1 MDLNHNNL
9 GLSAVIKAQRL
20 PLLQIIN
27 LKTLFLGDL
36 QIFLGQ
42 RMSQKLIKNKVII
55 KVSCLKLIPT
65 LNQLK
70 NLRIEKKKMM
80 K

>member
-9 GLSAVIKAQRL
+9 GLYVVIKAQRL

-27 LKTLFLGDL
+27 HKTLCSGDL

-42 RMSQKLIKNKVII
+42 RMSQKLIKNKGIT
-55 KVSCLKLIPT
+55 KVFCLKLILS
-65 LNQLK
+65 LNQLR
-70 NLRIEKKKMM
+70 NLRTEKKEMM